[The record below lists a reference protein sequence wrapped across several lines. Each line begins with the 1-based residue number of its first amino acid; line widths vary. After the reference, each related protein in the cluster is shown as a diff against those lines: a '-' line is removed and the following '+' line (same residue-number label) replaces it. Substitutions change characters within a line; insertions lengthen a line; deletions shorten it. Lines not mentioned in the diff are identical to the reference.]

1 MTSSRLLLLLAA
13 LPLMAACNTVEGLG
27 QDVQAA
33 GRGVSNAA
41 GYVEREVFRGGEPR
55 AQRAEI
61 VQRGDV
67 SVGRACDPNP
77 ELSGG
82 GGLPPCRTSS
92 TSSSY

>member
-1 MTSSRLLLLLAA
+1 MPGSKVFLLLAA
-13 LPLMAACNTVEGLG
+13 LPLLAACNTVDGLG

-41 GYVEREVFRGGEPR
+41 GYVEREVFGSNSNDTR
-55 AQRAEI
+55 RAEV

-82 GGLPPCRTSS
+82 GGLPPCRVSATRNN
-92 TSSSY
+92 